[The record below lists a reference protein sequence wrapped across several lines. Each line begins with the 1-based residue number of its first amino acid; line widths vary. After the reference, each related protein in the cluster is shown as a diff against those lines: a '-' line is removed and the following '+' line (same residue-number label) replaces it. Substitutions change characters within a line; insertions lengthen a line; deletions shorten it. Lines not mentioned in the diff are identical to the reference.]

1 MLKVHHPE
9 NKRFVTFQ
17 FNMLCST
24 MLLIAIEYSFT
35 ARFRTKYGLVLP
47 KLLSL
52 LTWQHNCP
60 RISLVAI
67 THTSSEIEQKAYLR

>member
-1 MLKVHHPE
+1 MHAIQLHYYKLTVYKPFNNKHTKSMLKVHHPE
-9 NKRFVTFQ
+9 NERFVTFQ

-52 LTWQHNCP
+52 LT
-60 RISLVAI
+60 
-67 THTSSEIEQKAYLR
+67 

>member
-9 NKRFVTFQ
+9 NERFVTFQ

-52 LTWQHNCP
+52 LT
-60 RISLVAI
+60 
-67 THTSSEIEQKAYLR
+67 